1 MTAINS
7 FEFSH
12 EDRSESAD
20 EIRLISCSSNRS
32 PAFFSGERDF
42 DIEEPVKIWSV
53 FFAVLTYEYSTD
65 FAMLFSPAKIQS
77 PPNLKRRRTI
87 EEIEADPDLLPETK
101 RKKKLG
107 KLQWI

>member
-53 FFAVLTYEYSTD
+53 VFAVLTYEYSTD
-65 FAMLFSPAKIQS
+65 FSMVYLLFKLKSRISDTRRLAKFYQF
-77 PPNLKRRRTI
+77 NK
-87 EEIEADPDLLPETK
+87 AWK
-101 RKKKLG
+101 NWG
-107 KLQWI
+107 KFNS